1 MPIKCIAKYQVITM
15 HNFRCMVPLRKK
27 RIKEIST
34 EFKKVKHV
42 IVQCICLRDMI
53 EPNSKLSFKCPVKYF
68 DIFVS
73 KLIN

>member
-1 MPIKCIAKYQVITM
+1 MPLTCIAKYQVITM
-15 HNFRCMVPLRKK
+15 HSFKCMVPLRKK
-27 RIKEIST
+27 IKEIST

-53 EPNSKLSFKCPVKYF
+53 EPNLKISIKCPVKYF

>member
-1 MPIKCIAKYQVITM
+1 MPLKCIAKYQVITM
-15 HNFRCMVPLRKK
+15 QNFRCMVPLRKK
-27 RIKEIST
+27 IIKEIST
-34 EFKKVKHV
+34 EFKVKHV

-53 EPNSKLSFKCPVKYF
+53 KPNLKLSIKCPVKYF